1 MTHPL
6 LLLLLLLRLWVLS
19 IMQKDLH
26 WVGVF
31 ADLVGIGAQERLEI
45 VVGLSSTK
53 LLLPHSTNPQKNLV
67 K

>member
-1 MTHPL
+1 
-6 LLLLLLLRLWVLS
+6 
-19 IMQKDLH
+19 MQKDLH